1 MPNETRTV
9 LAPLFD
15 VLTLQEAALWWG
27 RNDKGILMRLMQEE
41 RKQNTIL
48 LRKSGKTW
56 LTTIEAMRSVFGA
69 PKNDRP
75 DFN

>member
-1 MPNETRTV
+1 MPSETRIA

-15 VLTLQEAALWWG
+15 VLTLQEAAAWWG

-41 RKQNTIL
+41 RKQDTIL

-56 LTTIEAMRSVFGA
+56 LTTMEAMRLIFGV
-69 PKNDRP
+69 PRNDRP
-75 DFN
+75 TYE